1 MSIIQTFG
9 WIALT
14 EAINK
19 IVAPKTFI
27 LNTLFAPKTKQHATK
42 KIQIDIKV
50 GNKKLAP
57 FVKRTSGAA
66 VVDKQGFK
74 SETIE
79 LPKIRMKKPLTAE
92 DLLFERG
99 VGMPI
104 YVGSSGDINSFRER
118 KIAEELQD
126 IKDRATRR
134 MEWMAA
140 QSLSGVITVSQ
151 DDLEIEYDFNMP
163 EANKP
168 ALTLGAKWSEVTTA
182 DPIANIRT
190 WQSVVQN
197 ARGYVPTIAFARTEV
212 INYFLANE
220 SVRQLLNLRSIV
232 AGNIDT
238 NKVANET
245 GAKYI
250 GKVEGVDIFEYN
262 ETYTD
267 KNGATQP
274 MIPVDRF
281 VLVTPQAENRLHYG
295 AIEDLEAGQNIALPY
310 FAKDWIEKDP
320 SVLWLLAETSPLTV
334 PHEPETI
341 VFAKVY

>member
-1 MSIIQTFG
+1 MINIQTFG

-27 LNTLFAPKTKQHATK
+27 LNSVFSSKTKQHATK
-42 KIQIDIKV
+42 KIQLDIKV

-57 FVKRTSGAA
+57 FVKRTSSAT
-66 VVDKQGFK
+66 VVDKLGMK

-79 LPKIRMKKPLTAE
+79 LPRIRMKKPLTAE

-99 VGMPI
+99 AGLPI
-104 YVGSSGDINSFRER
+104 YVGSGGDIAGFRER
-118 KIAEELQD
+118 KIGEELQD

-134 MEWMAA
+134 MEWMSA
-140 QSLSGVITVSQ
+140 QALSGIITVTQ
-151 DDLEIEYDFNMP
+151 DDLEISYDFNMP
-163 EANKP
+163 GANKP
-168 ALTLGAKWSEVTTA
+168 ALTSSAKWNEVTTA

-197 ARGYVPTIAFARTEV
+197 ARGYVPTMAFARSEV
-212 INYFLANE
+212 INLFLANE

-232 AGNIDT
+232 VGNIDT
-238 NKVANET
+238 NNIANET

-250 GKVEGVDIFEYN
+250 GRVEGVDIFEYN
-262 ETYTD
+262 ETFTD
-267 KNGATQP
+267 ENGDTQP

-334 PHEPETI
+334 PHEPESI
-341 VFAKVY
+341 IYAKVY